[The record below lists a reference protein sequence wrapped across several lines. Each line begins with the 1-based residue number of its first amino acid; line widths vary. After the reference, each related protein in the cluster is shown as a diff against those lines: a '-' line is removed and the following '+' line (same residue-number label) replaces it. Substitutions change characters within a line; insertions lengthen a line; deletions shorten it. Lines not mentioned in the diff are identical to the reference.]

1 MTTRESPSPEDT
13 DTAPPAAGDPIP
25 TIIGHRVDPVPVVP
39 VPDEQVLEPVPD
51 AESTQKVPR
60 PPPLKNQARGWR
72 RNALAGA
79 VLLGL
84 GAGALLALAPPRG
97 LSGWQQKLGGRSA
110 SEAVGRPE
118 TVAGTGGSPLPET
131 RSMVPAPTPPMPEVA
146 PAGEEPPPDEEL
158 QEAAPAVA
166 KAKVRTVGKAK
177 KTDRRRASRARARLR
192 DDSTVE
198 VEFF

>member
-1 MTTRESPSPEDT
+1 MTTRESTSPEDI
-13 DTAPPAAGDPIP
+13 DAPPPAAGEAIP
-25 TIIGHRVDPVPVVP
+25 TIIGHRVDPA
-39 VPDEQVLEPVPD
+39 PDAAEAAPVPD

-60 PPPLKNQARGWR
+60 PPPLKSQPRGWR

-84 GAGALLALAPPRG
+84 SAGAILVLAPPRG
-97 LSGWQQKLGGRSA
+97 LPGWLLKIGGRA
-110 SEAVGRPE
+110 PTDQAGRSEPVP
-118 TVAGTGGSPLPET
+118 GTGGSPLPET

-146 PAGEEPPPDEEL
+146 AEGETPPPDEVLEV
-158 QEAAPAVA
+158 EAAEPAPAVA
-166 KAKVRTVGKAK
+166 KPKAPTASKAK
-177 KTDRRRASRARARLR
+177 KTDRRRASRARSRLP